1 MIKVFPQSNTTQFT
15 NRLINCNPL
24 TYLSNNGYKLGKL
37 NKIDFANGELS
48 VELNES
54 VRNKTIVIVA
64 QPINYNQIFELLSTI
79 DAARRSSAKEI
90 IAVIP
95 NLPHSR
101 QERRA
106 NGIRTSISA
115 RLFADM
121 LQTAGLD
128 RIITMDV
135 HTTAI
140 EGFYK
145 IPFDNIGPFNIFIEE
160 IKKLNLKYPVFVSP
174 DFGAMK
180 TIKNYAKNLGYN
192 MAFINKERLR
202 PNEVNDMTLI
212 GNVDDQDVIMIDDL
226 IDTGGTILK
235 ASDLLIEEGANSIN
249 IFATHGIFSNNAVE
263 LFNKN
268 NNIDNIFVTNTI
280 PSIENIFNFKINV
293 IDVSCQ
299 FHNALD
305 KILN

>member
-1 MIKVFPQSNTTQFT
+1 MIKIFPQSNTIRFT
-15 NRLINCNPL
+15 NKLINCKPL
-24 TYLSNNGYKLGKL
+24 TFLNEIGYKLGKL

-48 VELNES
+48 VKLNES
-54 VRNKTIVIVA
+54 VRNETIVIVS

-90 IAVIP
+90 IALIP

-101 QERRA
+101 QERRT

-121 LQTAGLD
+121 LQVAGLD

-145 IPFDNIGPFNIFIEE
+145 IPFDNIDPFNIFINK
-160 IKKLNLKYPVFVSP
+160 IKGLNLKYPILVSP

-180 TIKNYAKNLGYN
+180 RIKKYASVLGYN

-212 GNVDDQDVIMIDDL
+212 GNVDDQDVILIDDM
-226 IDTGGTILK
+226 IDTGETLLK
-235 ASDLLIEEGANSIN
+235 ASDLLIEEGANTIN
-249 IFATHGIFSNNAVE
+249 IFATHGIFSNNAIE
-263 LFNKN
+263 YFNQN
-268 NNIDNIFVTNTI
+268 NNIDNVFVTNTI
-280 PSIENIFNFKINV
+280 PFVENNFKLNV
-293 IDVSCQ
+293 IDVACE
-299 FHNALD
+299 FHNTLD